1 MARRPVNVISMAFLD
16 AITCGFGAVILF
28 FMIIVANIDLR
39 HDETLR
45 DVSAEVNRMEIRV
58 VAGRRNLVE
67 LRDALADEIK
77 DLASLQAVRNQI
89 IEEIRRTEEDA
100 SELEENDESRR
111 EAIERLR
118 AELEALQSE
127 IERQSAASIDPDD
140 AGNRIRS
147 VTGEGNRQYLT
158 GLRMGGRR
166 VLILADVSTSMLD
179 KTLVNVLR
187 RRNQSLDQQKR
198 APKWRQLVNTVDWL
212 TAQLTPG
219 TQVQIIGFN
228 DQVYSLFEG
237 SEGRWVTVTDGSE
250 LEGAVEAL
258 RNSVPNGPTSLH
270 AAFNAARIMDP
281 PPDNIYLLVDGLPT
295 IGDVAPTRPGVSSRQ
310 RVAHFDRAVRVLPFG
325 VPVNIILF
333 PMEGDPWAAPRYW
346 QLALR
351 TGGSMLAPPED
362 WP

>member
-1 MARRPVNVISMAFLD
+1 MARRQINVISMAFLD
-16 AITCGFGAVILF
+16 AMTCGFGAVILF
-28 FMIIVANIDLR
+28 YMIIVANIDLR
-39 HDETLR
+39 HDDALR
-45 DVSAEVNRMEIRV
+45 DMSAEVNRMEIRV

-67 LRDALADEIK
+67 LRDSLATQIK
-77 DLASLQAVRNQI
+77 DLASLQAMRDQI
-89 IEEIRRTEEDA
+89 VEEIRRTEEDA
-100 SELEENDESRR
+100 ADLAQDDESRR
-111 EAIERLR
+111 SAIEQLR
-118 AELEALQSE
+118 AELEALQAE
-127 IERQSAASIDPDD
+127 IERQSAESIDADV
-140 AGNRIRS
+140 AGNRIRA

-158 GLRMGGRR
+158 GLRMGGQR

-187 RRNQSLDQQKR
+187 RRNQPLEQQKR

-228 DQVYSLFEG
+228 DKVYSLLEG
-237 SEGRWVTVTDGSE
+237 SEGRWVTITDGAK
-250 LEGAVEAL
+250 LGAAVQAL

-270 AAFNAARIMDP
+270 AAFNAARLMDP

-295 IGDVAPTRPGVSSRQ
+295 MGDVEPTRPGVSSKQ

-346 QLALR
+346 QLALK

>member
-1 MARRPVNVISMAFLD
+1 MARRSINVISMSFLD
-16 AITCGFGAVILF
+16 AMTCGFGAVILF
-28 FMIIVANIDLR
+28 YMVIVANIDLR
-39 HDETLR
+39 HDEALR

-67 LRDALADEIK
+67 LRDSLATEIK
-77 DLASLQAVRNQI
+77 DLASLQAMRDQI
-89 IEEIRRTEEDA
+89 IEEIRRTEDDA
-100 SELEENDESRR
+100 AELQQDDESRR
-111 EAIERLR
+111 DAIEKLR

-140 AGNRIRS
+140 AGNRIRA

-158 GLRMGGRR
+158 GLRMGGQR

-187 RRNQSLDQQKR
+187 RRNQPLEQQKR

-228 DQVYSLFEG
+228 DKVYSLFEG
-237 SEGRWVTVTDGSE
+237 SEGHWVTVTDGSQ
-250 LEGAVEAL
+250 LEAAVQAL

-270 AAFNAARIMDP
+270 AAFNAARLMDP

-295 IGDVAPTRPGVSSRQ
+295 MGDVEPTRPGVSSRQ

-325 VPVNIILF
+325 VPVNVILF

-346 QLALR
+346 QLALK